1 MKYITSITR
10 SDGFGAQFQNV
21 LYDILYA
28 QANGYEYLYTPI
40 QNIEHN
46 YNNDEGFID
55 YIESIMNIKN
65 NYNNDT
71 CCKNNIDCEHVVDAG
86 ITYKF
91 IESDIDKYV
100 NYDSM
105 NRIREVF
112 WQNKD
117 KNFFNNDKINVAVH
131 IRRPNS
137 HDNRTQGTDTPN
149 HYYKIVMDIIR
160 ERYDK
165 TKLLF
170 HIYSQGGYE
179 NFKSFENND
188 TVFHLNENLRDTFTG
203 MVASDILITS
213 RSSFS
218 YVAALLNENHVYYL
232 SFWHPP
238 LNDWFK
244 FTTD

>member
-10 SDGFGAQFQNV
+10 SDGFGAQFQNIV
-21 LYDILYA
+21 YDILYA

-46 YNNDEGFID
+46 YNNDENFIH
-55 YIESIMNIKN
+55 YIEDIMNIKN
-65 NYNNDT
+65 NYTNDR
-71 CCKNNIDCEHVVDAG
+71 CRENNIDCVHVANSG

-100 NYDSM
+100 NYNSM
-105 NRIREVF
+105 KRIREVF

-131 IRRPNS
+131 IRRPNT
-137 HDNRTQGTDTPN
+137 HDSRIDGTNTPDQ
-149 HYYKIVMDIIR
+149 YYKIVMDIIR

-170 HIYSQGGYE
+170 HIYSQGDYE
-179 NFKSFENND
+179 NFKTFENND
-188 TVFHLNENLRDTFTG
+188 TIFHLNENLSETFTG
-203 MVASDILITS
+203 MVASHILVTS
-213 RSSFS
+213 RSSLS
-218 YVAALLNENHVYYL
+218 YVAALLNENHIYYL
-232 SFWHPP
+232 NFWHPP